1 MRSDGPQITG
11 DKETFWLGFELIGD
25 TDYVFH
31 EGDAGIIGVL
41 QSPPPKPTQRRRLGK
56 RDEGNDDDDDPEHE
70 HHDEETP
77 DGLPSSS
84 LSSSSSSPTP
94 TADANA
100 TDEADLPGGGAEG
113 RSTEKICS
121 PQLLH
126 LDLEGR
132 PLWFN
137 GGLVRNKFL
146 DRREWRFGEWDTY
159 LVEPREIREPGAW
172 FLGEANMCCLTSDR
186 HLRHELSAQHRALMD
201 EMVAQARKVG
211 IAT

>member
-1 MRSDGPQITG
+1 MTKYLTTDMTG

-31 EGDAGIIGVL
+31 QGDAGIIGML
-41 QSPPPKPTQRRRLGK
+41 QSPPPQPTKRKRRIGK
-56 RDEGNDDDDDPEHE
+56 RDEGNDDPDENKEILDDF
-70 HHDEETP
+70 T
-77 DGLPSSS
+77 SSS
-84 LSSSSSSPTP
+84 LSSLSTPTP
-94 TADANA
+94 TSEANA
-100 TDEADLPGGGAEG
+100 TEEADLEDAGI
-113 RSTEKICS
+113 STEKICS

-146 DRREWRFGEWDTY
+146 DRREWKFGEWDTY

-186 HLRHELSAQHRALMD
+186 HLRHELSAQDRALMD
-201 EMVAQARKVG
+201 DMVEQARKVG